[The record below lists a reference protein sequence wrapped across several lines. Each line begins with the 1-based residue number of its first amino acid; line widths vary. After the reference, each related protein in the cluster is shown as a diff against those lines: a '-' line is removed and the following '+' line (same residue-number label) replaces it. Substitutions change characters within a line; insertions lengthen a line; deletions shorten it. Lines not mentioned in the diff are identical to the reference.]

1 MECSRCR
8 GKMSSSDFPDPVS
21 DCEHAPSI
29 CLTCLDNLL
38 PKDKHLSGMCPECGK
53 FLPESEIQK
62 IRRMMKH
69 CNRECAVFRDL
80 DLLGAREEEVKRQRD
95 LGVDSLP
102 PEGNVEVSVLDG
114 RRLTLSLSKRMR
126 LSAVKEKIR
135 NGLNVPE
142 GKQRLL
148 FRGRDLTAN
157 QADDPQWSSL
167 GVPFG
172 EVIQLVI
179 IMYETGSTSS
189 ASAVR
194 KLTFELSWTAV
205 PTRLKSGKITTHHLN
220 GSCIQLDSACN
231 VLGEVDFQATRS
243 SGITHGG
250 PSSIR
255 NPRQLI
261 TVDTTLLASTCRYL
275 FFTLSAFKP
284 GGVTLESFQNPSVR
298 LKNAVSMQQLASY
311 NASRSGR
318 EEAVVLCCAVK
329 DQISGNWRVQETGVR
344 SDGNAKMYG
353 PLHTTVRQLVLGGK
367 V

>member
-1 MECSRCR
+1 MSRN
-8 GKMSSSDFPDPVS
+8 GDGFHWELPLAIDDFPADGIVQVLS
-21 DCEHAPSI
+21 DQKAATAALMAVNLKSKELRQCEMPAAAH
-29 CLTCLDNLL
+29 D
-38 PKDKHLSGMCPECGK
+38 
-53 FLPESEIQK
+53 Q
-62 IRRMMKH
+62 
-69 CNRECAVFRDL
+69 
-80 DLLGAREEEVKRQRD
+80 
-95 LGVDSLP
+95 
-102 PEGNVEVSVLDG
+102 PEGSDDLVGAGGLDE
-114 RRLTLSLSKRMR
+114 TLGFG
-126 LSAVKEKIR
+126 A
-135 NGLNVPE
+135 

-157 QADDPQWSSL
+157 AEDDPQWSSL

-179 IMYETGSTSS
+179 IMYETGSTNS

-194 KLTFELSWTAV
+194 KLTFEFSWTAV
-205 PTRLKSGKITTHHLN
+205 PTRLRSGKITTHHLN
-220 GSCIQLDSACN
+220 GSCILLDSACN

-243 SGITHGG
+243 SGISHGG

-298 LKNAVSMQQLASY
+298 LKNAITMQQLASY